1 MAMLVRKVARA
12 SQPHLS
18 TLADSL
24 RPLLAVA
31 NAGSFHLRY
40 ESGQVVIEQNS
51 FTGCDLQAID
61 AAVASAPAH
70 TEALAAKADID
81 NWPKA
86 MLAFAELVRV
96 EINRLRQNPLTA
108 YPAISRAQVLAAIKA
123 EVDNV

>member
-40 ESGQVVIEQNS
+40 ETGAVVIEQNS

-70 TEALAAKADID
+70 TEALAAKATID
-81 NWPKA
+81 AWPKD
-86 MLAFAELVRV
+86 LKAFARRV
-96 EINRLRQNPLTA
+96 VIEINRLRQNPTTVF
-108 YPAISRAQVLAAIKA
+108 PAFTEAQVYDAIKSD
-123 EVDNV
+123 VDTL